1 LQHGELLLADITVL
15 RLERLPEF
23 GFLDIPLLEGS
34 GGEHIRAGVHRLAA
48 QGSDAGLVEHPILLL
63 DLLRLPSA
71 VAGPHQLPAG
81 GGIGG
86 VHVAGR
92 LEQPAL
98 LGGWYVGE
106 NASIQDDG
114 FQQFGGGP
122 DPVEEARV
130 ASLGGGADLGLW
142 HGAKSNGRLRVR
154 QGRQA
159 GPGIALSEAGYTP
172 IDTPVPIVPED
183 SMVGNRLVFLAL
195 AVLVGCGR
203 ERPGNAAGDDSTR
216 DLQRPAVDASAPMND
231 RPSTAKTTTKV
242 AAKPAPK
249 PAAKPAARVLAAG
262 TAIPAKFDA
271 GINSRTHK
279 AGQMITGTVSAD
291 VKDKSGR
298 VVIPAGSRVHVTIA
312 AIHESERKSDKTGK
326 LVLTPTKVV
335 IGGRSY
341 PLTGSAS
348 ALDRT
353 LKDRKTNAGDI
364 AKVGM
369 GVGAGALLGTAVSGG
384 STKGAV
390 IGGIAGGAVGTQRAI
405 ETQDR
410 DVVVPVGSRL
420 KVTLATPFRRSI

>member
-1 LQHGELLLADITVL
+1 
-15 RLERLPEF
+15 
-23 GFLDIPLLEGS
+23 
-34 GGEHIRAGVHRLAA
+34 
-48 QGSDAGLVEHPILLL
+48 
-63 DLLRLPSA
+63 
-71 VAGPHQLPAG
+71 
-81 GGIGG
+81 
-86 VHVAGR
+86 
-92 LEQPAL
+92 
-98 LGGWYVGE
+98 
-106 NASIQDDG
+106 
-114 FQQFGGGP
+114 
-122 DPVEEARV
+122 
-130 ASLGGGADLGLW
+130 
-142 HGAKSNGRLRVR
+142 
-154 QGRQA
+154 
-159 GPGIALSEAGYTP
+159 
-172 IDTPVPIVPED
+172 
-183 SMVGNRLVFLAL
+183 MVGNRLVLLAMAL
-195 AVLVGCGR
+195 LVGCGR
-203 ERPGNAAGDDSTR
+203 ERDGNAAGDSSTR

-231 RPSTAKTTTKV
+231 RAAQKPASQV

-249 PAAKPAARVLAAG
+249 PVAKPAARVLATG
-262 TAIPAKFDA
+262 TAISAKFDA

-279 AGQMITGTVSAD
+279 AGQMITGTVSSD

-326 LVLTPTKVV
+326 LVLTPTKVE

-364 AKVGM
+364 AKVGI

-390 IGGIAGGAVGTQRAI
+390 IGGVAGGAVGTQRAI

-420 KVTLATPFRRSI
+420 KVTLAAPFRRSI

>member
-1 LQHGELLLADITVL
+1 M
-15 RLERLPEF
+15 
-23 GFLDIPLLEGS
+23 
-34 GGEHIRAGVHRLAA
+34 
-48 QGSDAGLVEHPILLL
+48 
-63 DLLRLPSA
+63 
-71 VAGPHQLPAG
+71 
-81 GGIGG
+81 
-86 VHVAGR
+86 
-92 LEQPAL
+92 AL
-98 LGGWYVGE
+98 
-106 NASIQDDG
+106 
-114 FQQFGGGP
+114 
-122 DPVEEARV
+122 
-130 ASLGGGADLGLW
+130 
-142 HGAKSNGRLRVR
+142 
-154 QGRQA
+154 
-159 GPGIALSEAGYTP
+159 
-172 IDTPVPIVPED
+172 
-183 SMVGNRLVFLAL
+183 
-195 AVLVGCGR
+195 LVGCGR
-203 ERPGNAAGDDSTR
+203 ERDGNAAGDSSTR
-216 DLQRPAVDASAPMND
+216 DLQRPAVDANAPMND
-231 RPSTAKTTTKV
+231 RGATQPASKA

-249 PAAKPAARVLAAG
+249 PAAKPAARMLATG
-262 TAIPAKFDA
+262 TAISAKFDA

-279 AGQMITGTVSAD
+279 AGQMITGTVSSD

-364 AKVGM
+364 AKVGV

-420 KVTLATPFRRSI
+420 KVTLAAPFRRSI

>member
-1 LQHGELLLADITVL
+1 
-15 RLERLPEF
+15 
-23 GFLDIPLLEGS
+23 
-34 GGEHIRAGVHRLAA
+34 
-48 QGSDAGLVEHPILLL
+48 
-63 DLLRLPSA
+63 
-71 VAGPHQLPAG
+71 
-81 GGIGG
+81 
-86 VHVAGR
+86 
-92 LEQPAL
+92 
-98 LGGWYVGE
+98 
-106 NASIQDDG
+106 
-114 FQQFGGGP
+114 
-122 DPVEEARV
+122 
-130 ASLGGGADLGLW
+130 
-142 HGAKSNGRLRVR
+142 
-154 QGRQA
+154 
-159 GPGIALSEAGYTP
+159 
-172 IDTPVPIVPED
+172 
-183 SMVGNRLVFLAL
+183 MVGNRLVLLAMAL
-195 AVLVGCGR
+195 LVGCGR
-203 ERPGNAAGDDSTR
+203 ERDGNAAGDSSTR
-216 DLQRPAVDASAPMND
+216 DLQRPAVDASAPVND
-231 RPSTAKTTTKV
+231 RAAQKPASQV

-249 PAAKPAARVLAAG
+249 PVAKPAARVLATG
-262 TAIPAKFDA
+262 TAISAKFDA

-279 AGQMITGTVSAD
+279 AGQMITGTVSSD

-364 AKVGM
+364 AKVGV

-420 KVTLATPFRRSI
+420 KVTLAAPFRRSI